1 MDRIK
6 PPKMKFSVFKCFK
19 DQLTRVLTE
28 AVMIEKHATMNFKS
42 EWGHTKL
49 KKSCVEKSYREE
61 KTEKKLEYARDCV
74 ENRAIVVIM
83 KRIADIKEKENKN
96 NNKAERKS
104 FDKLYTK
111 RNKKLR
117 VEKM

>member
-1 MDRIK
+1 M
-6 PPKMKFSVFKCFK
+6 
-19 DQLTRVLTE
+19 
-28 AVMIEKHATMNFKS
+28 
-42 EWGHTKL
+42 
-49 KKSCVEKSYREE
+49 
-61 KTEKKLEYARDCV
+61 EYARDCV

-104 FDKLYTK
+104 FDKLYTE